1 MDLTFQL
8 HLEAVN
14 ARLKSRQHM
23 AVLLLEQP
31 LFFEELIRIATS
43 SNHKLALQAIW
54 TIEQALVIHPLSLC
68 EYVELFI
75 KSLPETHEDS
85 NLRSIAKICSII
97 LKIPMLK
104 SRFDL
109 IPQRYKLHMVHCNF
123 IWFTAP
129 YRVAVKVHAMENLSS
144 LITIEEWIKPNL
156 IDIIELH
163 YPTQSAAYKARA
175 RTVLKRL
182 KKLN

>member
-14 ARLKSRQHM
+14 ARLKSRQDM

-54 TIEQALVIHPLSLC
+54 TIEQALVINPLSLC
-68 EYVELFI
+68 EYVELFV
-75 KSLPETHEDS
+75 KSLPEKHEDS
-85 NLRSIAKICSII
+85 NLRSFAKICSII

-109 IPQRYKLHMVHCNF
+109 IPKRYKLHMVHCNF

-129 YRVAVKVHAMENLSS
+129 YRVAIKVHAMENLSR